1 MNDLIAMDFTL
12 DPTFN
17 IYDANRDLHRARRA
31 EWHENYTLLLFG
43 DFMHL
48 VEMRMAL
55 IGSTGAQNRKLNGNK
70 TIAYG

>member
-1 MNDLIAMDFTL
+1 MMQIE
-12 DPTFN
+12 
-17 IYDANRDLHRARRA
+17 IYIELEEQSGMKAIRS
-31 EWHENYTLLLFG
+31 LLFG